1 MTDWSGLPEGW
12 RVWNEED
19 EGRVILVFRPD
30 VFDTQQYPA
39 ECMPTLYV
47 SQRPPQERLP
57 RLEAERSDWYVALR
71 LEPEVQ
77 VRSVGGRHE
86 TREEAVAE
94 AVEVASAFAAGEIEF
109 RDAYQV
115 PRDEYLDALEDL
127 VGGET

>member
-1 MTDWSGLPEGW
+1 MTDWSGLPDGW

-30 VFDTQQYPA
+30 VFDTQQFPP

-57 RLEAERSDWYVALR
+57 RLDAERSDWFVALR

-77 VRSVGGRHE
+77 VKRVGGRHE
-86 TREEAVAE
+86 TRADAVAQALE
-94 AVEVASAFAAGEIEF
+94 IAESFETGEIDF
-109 RDAYQV
+109 RAAYQIPRDAYL
-115 PRDEYLDALEDL
+115 DELESL
-127 VGGET
+127 TG

>member
-30 VFDTQQYPA
+30 VFDSQQFPP
-39 ECMPTLYV
+39 ECLPTIYV

-57 RLEAERSDWYVALR
+57 RLDAERSDWYVALR

-77 VRSVGGRHE
+77 VQTVGSQHE
-86 TREEAVAE
+86 TRDGAIAE
-94 AVEVASAFAAGEIEF
+94 AIEIAETFEAGEIDF
-109 RDAYQV
+109 RASYQV
-115 PRDEYLDALEDL
+115 PRDEYLDALEEYT
-127 VGGET
+127 G

>member
-12 RVWNEED
+12 RVWNEAD
-19 EGRVILVFRPD
+19 EGRAILVFRPD
-30 VFDTQQYPA
+30 VFDTQQYPP

-77 VRSVGGRHE
+77 VKTVGGRHE
-86 TREEAVAE
+86 SREVAVAE
-94 AVEVASAFAAGEIEF
+94 AVEIASAFAAGEVEF

-115 PRDEYLDALEDL
+115 PRDEYLDALEEL
-127 VGGET
+127 VGQ